1 MIVRLC
7 MLACITL
14 FMAQPAMAQGD
25 PPPERMEGEG
35 PHGPEVVLGPPEGI
49 EPPEGTPMPET
60 PEEGLDL
67 FFDVLAGPDGVV
79 DREDFMAWVRHFN
92 MPPPEELMDPPMDPE
107 PDPAAD
113 RAMDPHMGDPM
124 GERSPP
130 GEMGGLHEGD
140 PELAYLPH
148 PPKCSAELQEQ
159 ELEPQEE
166 GFPCDDRDGNLVCRT
181 ICNMAGFE
189 MAAITL
195 PEARGASCFGIEA
208 LGGHIDFQIV
218 AMDGSV
224 VWHTSMGKE
233 AFDELQLHGGPG
245 TVYHIQAI
253 GGSPDGSATVR
264 FVDVHTGDM

>member
-25 PPPERMEGEG
+25 PPPETMEGEGPPG
-35 PHGPEVVLGPPEGI
+35 PHGPEVVLGPPEGV

-79 DREDFMAWVRHFN
+79 DREDFMAWVRHFH
-92 MPPPEELMDPPMDPE
+92 MPPPEEM
-107 PDPAAD
+107 
-113 RAMDPHMGDPM
+113 MDPHMGDPM
-124 GERSPP
+124 DEEPLP
-130 GEMGGLHEGD
+130 GEMSGLHEGD
-140 PELAYLPH
+140 SELAGLPH
-148 PPKCSAELQEQ
+148 PPECSAELQEQ

-166 GFPCDDRDGNLVCRT
+166 GFPCGDRDGNLVFRT
-181 ICNMAGFE
+181 ICNMPGFD

-195 PEARGASCFGIEA
+195 PENRGAGCFGIEA
-208 LGGHIDFQIV
+208 LRGHIDFQIM
-218 AMDGSV
+218 AMDGTV

-233 AFDELQLHGGPG
+233 AFDALQLHGGPG

-253 GGSPDGSATVR
+253 GGSADSSVTVR